1 MLDELIG
8 TDRLHEAC
16 GVFGIYGHANAA
28 NVVYY
33 GLHSLQH
40 RGQESAGIV
49 AADHGRFNVHK
60 GMGLVTEVFINGNG
74 ELSGDVAIG
83 HVMYAN
89 QKSTV
94 IEAQPLV
101 FKYRGG
107 TIALAQNGALI
118 NAPMIRRRLEQQGS
132 IFQTNS
138 DTEVIAHL
146 IARSRYDDL
155 ELALQE
161 ALAEIKG
168 AYALLVLGEDRLI
181 ACLDPNGLRPLA
193 LGRIGDSYCFAS
205 ETCAFDL
212 IGADFLRH
220 VQPGEMIVISQ
231 NRIRSVQVAEEKPA
245 LCSFEFI
252 YFARPDSNLTGTMS
266 VHQIRKQL
274 GKQLAAE
281 KPVEADLVLG
291 VPDSSLSAASGYG
304 EALGIP
310 FEMGLV
316 KNRYVGR
323 TFIRPNRET
332 RTRDVK
338 LKLSVVQKVVEGK
351 DVVMVDDSLIRG
363 TTSQRIVRLLRDA
376 GVKSVHVRICSP
388 PVVYPCF
395 YGIDI
400 SSRDELIVAQK
411 TIEQIRMFISAD
423 SLEFLSVDGLV
434 RAITGSPDLSSG
446 GSGLCLACF
455 SGKYPVPIDQ
465 QS

>member
-1 MLDELIG
+1 
-8 TDRLHEAC
+8 
-16 GVFGIYGHANAA
+16 
-28 NVVYY
+28 
-33 GLHSLQH
+33 
-40 RGQESAGIV
+40 
-49 AADHGRFNVHK
+49 
-60 GMGLVTEVFINGNG
+60 
-74 ELSGDVAIG
+74 
-83 HVMYAN
+83 
-89 QKSTV
+89 
-94 IEAQPLV
+94 
-101 FKYRGG
+101 
-107 TIALAQNGALI
+107 
-118 NAPMIRRRLEQQGS
+118 MIRRRLEQQGS

-363 TTSQRIVRLLRDA
+363 RP
-376 GVKSVHVRICSP
+376 VK
-388 PVVYPCF
+388 
-395 YGIDI
+395 
-400 SSRDELIVAQK
+400 
-411 TIEQIRMFISAD
+411 
-423 SLEFLSVDGLV
+423 
-434 RAITGSPDLSSG
+434 
-446 GSGLCLACF
+446 GLCGF
-455 SGKYPVPIDQ
+455 
-465 QS
+465 